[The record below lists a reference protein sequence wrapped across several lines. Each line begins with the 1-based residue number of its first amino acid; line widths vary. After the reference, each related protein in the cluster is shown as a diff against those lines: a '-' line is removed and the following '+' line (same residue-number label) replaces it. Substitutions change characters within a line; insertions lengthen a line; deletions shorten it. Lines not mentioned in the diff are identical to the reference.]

1 MRAFLVDS
9 ISGNAEDGFKFYNSA
24 LEVLKWGAERWKDVP
39 DSFFFFFFWSKDL
52 SYRRTEIQRTVL
64 GVSS

>member
-39 DSFFFFFFWSKDL
+39 DSRKAL
-52 SYRRTEIQRTVL
+52 SSSRGSHAASRVYVLIRTW
-64 GVSS
+64 G